1 MKKIELPMKVH
12 ATKIE
17 YRRRL
22 LEKMPHGYFC
32 IRRKPT
38 VVITFDPENP
48 KYTAKRPRFL
58 FVHTKLGKQYTEMI
72 NTYKD
77 IKAEYDSLLKS
88 WNETYCFAPPRVKL
102 PLTNNFNPHKLD
114 HEYFDKQKEYQGRYL
129 PENPTVSDAGVFKSK
144 NELIA
149 AEALNEMHIPFKYE
163 TKLYIDSNGE
173 TINPDFLLDFYEI
186 DRCSYLEVLGMN
198 DKFSYAAT
206 TTIKISSYSKG
217 KYRPGRDVIYVH
229 LYDKYNFDKAY
240 FTRMVWA
247 AYDCL
252 IPDEALDWGEDYKSL
267 HLPSSDE
274 SCGNT
279 TLEHKKASA

>member
-12 ATKIE
+12 AVKIE

-22 LEKMPHGYFC
+22 IEQMPHGYFC

-48 KYTAKRPRFL
+48 KFTPRRPRYL
-58 FVHTKLGKQYTEMI
+58 FVNTKLGKKYSELI
-72 NTYKD
+72 NRYLD

-88 WNETYCFAPPRVKL
+88 WYETYLFAPPEVNL
-102 PLTNNFNPHKLD
+102 PLKSSYNPHKMD
-114 HEYFDKQKEYQGRYL
+114 KEYFDKKKDYQGKYV
-129 PENPTVSDAGVFKSK
+129 PENPTVSDDGVFKSK

-149 AEALNEMHIPFKYE
+149 ADTLKEMGIPFKYE
-163 TKLYIDSNGE
+163 TKLYINEAKE
-173 TINPDFLLDFYEI
+173 TIDPDFLLDFYEI

-198 DKFSYAAT
+198 DKFSYAAST
-206 TTIKISSYSKG
+206 TVKISSYSKG
-217 KYRPGRDVIYVH
+217 NYRPGRDVIYVH

-240 FTRMVWA
+240 FKKMVWS

-252 IPDEALDWGEDYKSL
+252 IPDDALAWKEDRNAL
-267 HLPSSDE
+267 LLSS
-274 SCGNT
+274 
-279 TLEHKKASA
+279 